1 MPQQP
6 ELQPLAPTPRR
17 KSSLHIRGQDSRRTV
32 SERRHNRAPTW
43 FSYPDLSC
51 ACILN
56 MDGQV

>member
-32 SERRHNRAPTW
+32 SERRQIVLRRGLVILTYHARA
-43 FSYPDLSC
+43 S
-51 ACILN
+51 
-56 MDGQV
+56 